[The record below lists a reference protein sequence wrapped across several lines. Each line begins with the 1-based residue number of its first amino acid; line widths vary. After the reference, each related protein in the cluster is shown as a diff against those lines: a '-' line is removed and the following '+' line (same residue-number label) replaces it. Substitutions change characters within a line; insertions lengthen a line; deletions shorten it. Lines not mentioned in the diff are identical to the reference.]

1 MNTESFP
8 GGEDIKLLD
17 LAQRHSQALAECMM
31 EVFALYNLSKSL
43 HVSFHMDSIFHEAEE
58 LMKNLLGVTKFAVML
73 LDESSHILRMWRA
86 NRSTYDAAREVT
98 FKLGEG
104 VCGHVA
110 QTGEA
115 ELIRDVSRDERFL
128 YYKGTEPRIGSFYS
142 TPLKTRS
149 GRIIGVLNVSKEEV
163 DAIGERDILVYNAVA
178 TSVAQAL
185 ENSKLFTETQKLAI
199 TDSLTGLYSRRYFT
213 EIMRKEIS
221 KARRNAGVFSLIMI
235 DVDHFKDVNDTYGHL
250 VGDDVLK
257 SIGAEL
263 EKNTRQEDV
272 LARYGGEEF
281 VVLLPGITA
290 AAALFVAEKL
300 REAVKREI
308 VIRVDGHE
316 PRHVTFSGGV
326 SCYPESGK
334 TMEEIIDAAD
344 KALYSAK
351 TDGRDRI
358 GLAPGAA

>member
-1 MNTESFP
+1 MNSESFP
-8 GGEDIKLLD
+8 GGEDVKLLD
-17 LAQRHSQALAECMM
+17 LARQHSRALAECMM

-58 LMKNLLGVTKFAVML
+58 LMKNMLGVTKFAVML
-73 LDESSHILRMWRA
+73 LDESSSALRMWRA
-86 NRSTYDAAREVT
+86 NSSTYEAAREVT

-115 ELIRDVSRDERFL
+115 ELVRDVSKDERFL
-128 YYKGTEPRIGSFYS
+128 YYKGAEPEIGSFYS
-142 TPLKTRS
+142 TPLRTRS
-149 GRIIGVLNVSKEEV
+149 GRVIGVLNVSKEEV
-163 DAIGERDILVYNAVA
+163 NAIGERDLLVYNAVA

-185 ENSKLFTETQKLAI
+185 ENSKLFSETQKQAI

-221 KARRNAGVFSLIMI
+221 KARRDTGVFSLIMM

-257 SIGAEL
+257 KIGGVL
-263 EKNTRQEDV
+263 KKNTRQEDV
-272 LARYGGEEF
+272 MARYGGEEF
-281 VVLLPGITA
+281 VVLLPGISVA
-290 AAALFVAEKL
+290 DALFVAEKL
-300 REAVKREI
+300 RGAVKEEAAI
-308 VIRVDGHE
+308 QVEGEE
-316 PRHVTFSGGV
+316 PRNVTISGGV

-334 TMEEIIDAAD
+334 TMEQIIDAAD
-344 KALYSAK
+344 RALYSAK
-351 TDGRDRI
+351 TEGRDRI
-358 GLAPGAA
+358 GKAPGAS